1 MMNVQKIMP
10 PTYALLSLLLMVGLH
25 LVFPMAQIIGPQW
38 RLAGVLLIG
47 VGLAMNIVASNVF
60 KTRQTT
66 IKPYEAPTVLVTT
79 GFFRLSRNPMYLGG
93 VLLLT
98 GAALL
103 LGSLTPFGVIPLF
116 IALLNEGFIK
126 KEERIL
132 AATLG
137 EPYLA
142 YQKQVRRWI

>member
-1 MMNVQKIMP
+1 MNVQKIMP
-10 PTYALLSLLLMVGLH
+10 PTYALLSLLLMLGLH
-25 LVFPMAQIIGPQW
+25 LLFPVAQVADWPW
-38 RLAGVLLIG
+38 RGTGALLIG
-47 VGLAMNIVASNVF
+47 IGLLMNIMSSNAF
-60 KTRQTT
+60 QRRQTT
-66 IKPYEAPTVLVTT
+66 IKPHEVPTVLVTT

-98 GAALL
+98 GAAIL
-103 LGSLTPFGVIPLF
+103 LGSLAPFGIIPVF
-116 IALLNEGFIK
+116 IVLLNEGFIK

-142 YQKQVRRWI
+142 YRQQVRRWI